1 MAPLTTDEGDR
12 TVSATSAET
21 RHLAVPFQNEYLAAG
36 LLDPDVPD
44 APEEMICTVPDLI
57 SILGQD
63 GEALGSQE
71 LRYGLRVKVIAMPA
85 HPLWTST
92 EEGLRVGGPEFF
104 QLGCKWTSI
113 GEYKLPRSVIEEF
126 GQPS

>member
-1 MAPLTTDEGDR
+1 MAPLAADEVDDLDR
-12 TVSATSAET
+12 TTSKDD
-21 RHLAVPFQNEYLAAG
+21 RHLVVPFQNEYLAAG
-36 LLDPDVPD
+36 LVQPDHSDV
-44 APEEMICTVPDLI
+44 EEMICTAPDLI

-104 QLGCKWTSI
+104 QLGCAWKSI

-126 GQPS
+126 A